1 MGQTYQGY
9 CASAFRPL
17 GSCCSVARVLPSQ
30 GVVVV
35 TVTPSDVVGL
45 VAVAVGVLAVA
56 ELAVHS
62 AEWGKKIN

>member
-1 MGQTYQGY
+1 
-9 CASAFRPL
+9 
-17 GSCCSVARVLPSQ
+17 
-30 GVVVV
+30 VVV